1 MTNVFDVCDLGA
13 AGDGVTDST
22 AAFQRAIDLAGE
34 VKGAVC
40 VPPGKYICRTLRLR
54 PSVCIFGFTGWGY
67 RETGGSVIS
76 LGDTDSSSPCL
87 FDLTGAHGARLRDL
101 QLLGGHCV
109 GERTHAVYVGWDE
122 RYTRQHDDPAREDN
136 CLPEDCQIGFREDS
150 VTVEGVH
157 IKNFSG
163 DAVHLREIWGFTVR
177 NCMMVGN
184 RGNAV
189 YVDGWDGWICD
200 CIMHTNHGAGIF
212 ADKICAAL
220 TLTGNR
226 IEWNRNGGINLVN
239 ASSLNVT
246 GNYFDRAFGPAIT
259 LRGVQFPCNNVTL
272 TGNIFNR
279 SGKYK
284 PSFERDPYENSHL
297 YFDNCQNIAVG
308 GNTFLTG
315 RDDFGESP
323 FSPDYG
329 IVMHRLCSCAFTGN
343 TMYGGAMKEKIVD
356 LGEHTGENTIYANA
370 GVAPT
375 TKDEKPGNGTYT

>member
-150 VTVEGVH
+150 VTIESCY

-163 DAVHLREIWGFTVR
+163 DAIHLERIWGFTVR
-177 NCMMVGN
+177 NSMMVAN
-184 RGNAV
+184 KKNAI
-189 YVDGWDGWICD
+189 YINGWDGWITD
-200 CIMHTNHGAGIF
+200 CIMHTNHGAGIYT
-212 ADKICAAL
+212 DTVCAAV

-239 ASSLNVT
+239 ARLLNIT
-246 GNYFDRAFGPAIT
+246 GNYFDRSYGPAIA
-259 LRGVQFPCNNVTL
+259 LRGVREECNNICA

-279 SGKYK
+279 SGRAKGSK
-284 PSFERDPYENSHL
+284 RESEYESTHL
-297 YFDNCQNIAVG
+297 YFENCTNLAFGQ
-308 GNTFLTG
+308 NTFITG
-315 RDDFGESP
+315 NDDFGDGGE
-323 FSPDYG
+323 SPDYCVVYKK
-329 IVMHRLCSCAFTGN
+329 IACCSIQAN
-343 TMYGGAMKEKIVD
+343 TMRGGALKRSFVD
-356 LGEHTGENTIYANA
+356 LGEHFGENLIKDNT
-370 GVAPT
+370 GVIQ
-375 TKDEKPGNGTYT
+375 